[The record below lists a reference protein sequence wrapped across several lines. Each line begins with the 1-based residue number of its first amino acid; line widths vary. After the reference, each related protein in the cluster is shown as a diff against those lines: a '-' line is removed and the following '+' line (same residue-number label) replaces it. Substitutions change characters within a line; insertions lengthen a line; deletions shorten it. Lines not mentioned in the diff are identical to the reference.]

1 MNFWKKS
8 SVKQELYKED
18 NENGTAKVPLKLAWT
33 GAILFIL
40 GVLVI
45 GARNFIPKYYAGFY
59 LTRSVLHTR
68 ERLLDLW
75 GEDGGKA
82 GEARES
88 FLKLKAEDAR
98 WNGHSILV
106 LPGGLGVSWKHIKN
120 EENTFAQGSLDV
132 HFLGTV
138 REGLDYW
145 ADEEYVLLQLPGA
158 GGLSV
163 KTSQDTLK
171 KVTGFSVIP
180 EKGNGPEEKIET
192 LKEAAIDMMNQ
203 SEIRFAG
210 SDEEGVKLKARI
222 PASLFDGYLEAA
234 GNLLEEGTSGDIKKW
249 GQLLRER
256 KTEGEIQEVLFTID
270 KKRNINSVAVE
281 GLADVSLIL
290 KADDS
295 ASIKGRIG
303 IGDREAGLE
312 AVVYSGGGPK
322 GRRMFQI
329 PELNIFYR
337 KENVSLDLKL
347 SGGYE
352 GGSIEKEKLEFPKL
366 PSGEEEWG
374 NERLQKEKEGFL
386 KKARQLGF
394 DFGK

>member
-18 NENGTAKVPLKLAWT
+18 HENGTAKVPLKLAWT
-33 GAILFIL
+33 GVILFIL
-40 GVLVI
+40 GVFVI
-45 GARNFIPKYYAGFY
+45 GARNYIPKYYARFY

-88 FLKLKAEDAR
+88 FLKLKAEEAR

-106 LPGGLGVSWKHIKN
+106 LPGGLGVSWRHMKN

-132 HFLGTV
+132 YFLGTV

-180 EKGNGPEEKIET
+180 EKGNGPEDKIEI
-192 LKEAAIDMMNQ
+192 LKKAAIDMMNR
-203 SEIRFAG
+203 SELRFAG
-210 SDEEGVKLKARI
+210 RDEGGVKLIARI
-222 PASLFDGYLEAA
+222 PAPLFDQYLETV
-234 GNLLEEGTSGDIKKW
+234 GNLLEEGASGDIKKW

-256 KTEGEIQEVLFTID
+256 KTEGEAQEVLFAID

-281 GLADVSLIL
+281 GLADASLVL

-303 IGDREAGLE
+303 IGNREAGLE

-322 GRRMFQI
+322 GRRAFQI
-329 PELNIFYR
+329 PELNILYK
-337 KENVSLDLKL
+337 KENISLDLKL

-352 GGSIEKEKLEFPKL
+352 DGSIEKEKLEFSKL
-366 PSGEEEWG
+366 SSGEEEWG
-374 NERLQKEKEGFL
+374 NERLQKEKEEFL